1 MTSIDLSPPSTDDDV
16 IIDISSSTTEEI
28 DKEQLKLKFRL
39 ALIDDVDN
47 KKTSEIKAKSD
58 QIIKLLCQRIDR
70 FTVVGH
76 GVTKT
81 HLVKW
86 WSSFG
91 FAKETISGETFT
103 VSNFVSCIHC
113 FTTYRYGSSST
124 ESISHH
130 ECSGPTSS
138 FKSAT
143 TENSST
149 LDKHFMKQKNPFR
162 LCEQR
167 HFTKLFTNWICD
179 DLRPISV
186 VEDSGLKEICS
197 YFYSLGEKNCSRSMD
212 LDSLFQSQQTVSRS
226 LKNEAQLYR
235 EQISELIKEPVENQA
250 LTAAPDIWTD
260 RYRQLS
266 YLGVTLTFIDLTK
279 TGENVSKILKEELN
293 RYGIEKL
300 DHINRIS
307 DLHRIHNALTMA
319 FINKKIDSYFNDD
332 SMDDIPD
339 NLGHDE
345 FLDDE
350 LLTLGSN
357 RVLLTINYS
366 KTLVRYVKL

>member
-28 DKEQLKLKFRL
+28 DREQLKLKFRL
-39 ALIDDVDN
+39 TLIDDVDN
-47 KKTSEIKAKSD
+47 KKNNELID
-58 QIIKLLCQRIDR
+58 LLL
-70 FTVVGH
+70 FAH

-81 HLVKW
+81 HLAKW

-113 FTTYRYGSSST
+113 FTTYRYGSSSI

-167 HFTKLFTNWICD
+167 HL
-179 DLRPISV
+179 
-186 VEDSGLKEICS
+186 
-197 YFYSLGEKNCSRSMD
+197 
-212 LDSLFQSQQTVSRS
+212 
-226 LKNEAQLYR
+226 
-235 EQISELIKEPVENQA
+235 
-250 LTAAPDIWTD
+250 
-260 RYRQLS
+260 
-266 YLGVTLTFIDLTK
+266 
-279 TGENVSKILKEELN
+279 
-293 RYGIEKL
+293 
-300 DHINRIS
+300 
-307 DLHRIHNALTMA
+307 
-319 FINKKIDSYFNDD
+319 
-332 SMDDIPD
+332 
-339 NLGHDE
+339 
-345 FLDDE
+345 
-350 LLTLGSN
+350 
-357 RVLLTINYS
+357 
-366 KTLVRYVKL
+366 